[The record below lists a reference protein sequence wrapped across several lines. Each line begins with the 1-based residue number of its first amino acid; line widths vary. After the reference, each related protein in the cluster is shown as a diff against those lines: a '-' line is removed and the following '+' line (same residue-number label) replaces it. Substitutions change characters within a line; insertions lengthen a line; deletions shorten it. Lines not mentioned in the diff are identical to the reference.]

1 MLLETEGADTLGE
14 IANEKLLKIARTV
27 STNRS
32 QTRVKMFQQAKPVV
46 APADDGNVE
55 DRKRSR

>member
-32 QTRVKMFQQAKPVV
+32 QTRVKMFQQAKPV
-46 APADDGNVE
+46 APADVGNAE